1 MIRPTGGWQRMQF
14 DQLKRREFMM
24 LLAGAAAA
32 RPLAASAQTPPKMLR
47 VGVVSLVNPRTATF
61 WVAFDRRMRE
71 LGYVEGQNLTMDF
84 VNLNG
89 QIDRYGEATK
99 EVVWRKPDIIIAT
112 GVERALM
119 SAIAATDTLPIVMI
133 AVDYD
138 PIARGYIRS
147 LARPG
152 GTITGI
158 FFQQIEL
165 AMKRLQLVKE
175 VLPGVTAATVFWD
188 DGSADQWRATQGA
201 AETMGVKLTG
211 VELSN
216 PPYDYEDALRVQA
229 FPDDRRVLMV
239 LSSPVFFPDRE
250 RLAQIALR
258 HRIASMFVF
267 RGYVDAG
274 GLLSYGPSIDALY
287 QRAAEYVDRIAKGTN
302 PADLPVEQPTKF
314 ELIVNLKT
322 ANAIGMELPTSIL
335 LRADEV
341 IE

>member
-1 MIRPTGGWQRMQF
+1 V
-14 DQLKRREFMM
+14 KRREFIA
-24 LLAGAAAA
+24 LLGGGAAW
-32 RPLAASAQTPPKMLR
+32 PLAARAQTPSKMLR

-71 LGYVEGQNLTMDF
+71 LGYVEGQNLTIDF
-84 VNLNG
+84 VNLNS

-99 EVVWRKPDIIIAT
+99 EVVRRKPDIIIAT
-112 GVERALM
+112 GGERALM

-138 PIARGYIRS
+138 PFARGYVQN

-152 GTITGI
+152 GTVTGI

-165 AMKRLQLVKE
+165 AMKRLQLMKE
-175 VLPGVTAATVFWD
+175 ALPDVAAATVFWD
-188 DGSADQWRATQGA
+188 DGSADQWQATQSA
-201 AETMGVKLTG
+201 AETMGLKLTG
-211 VELSN
+211 VELGN
-216 PPYDYEDALRVQA
+216 LPYDYENALVAQA
-229 FPDDRRVLMV
+229 PTDHHRILMV

-250 RLAQIALR
+250 RLAQLALR

-322 ANAIGMELPTSIL
+322 AKAIGIELPTSIL

>member
-1 MIRPTGGWQRMQF
+1 
-14 DQLKRREFMM
+14 
-24 LLAGAAAA
+24 
-32 RPLAASAQTPPKMLR
+32 
-47 VGVVSLVNPRTATF
+47 
-61 WVAFDRRMRE
+61 MRE
-71 LGYVEGQNLTMDF
+71 LGYVEGQNLTIDF

-99 EVVWRKPDIIIAT
+99 EVVRRKPDIIIAP

-138 PIARGYIRS
+138 PFARGYVKS

-152 GTITGI
+152 GMVTGV

-165 AMKRLQLVKE
+165 AMKRLQLMKE
-175 VLPGVTAATVFWD
+175 ALPDVAAATVFWD
-188 DGSADQWRATQGA
+188 EVSADQWRATQSA
-201 AETMGVKLTG
+201 AETMGFKLTG
-211 VELSN
+211 VELGN
-216 PPYDYEDALRVQA
+216 PPYDYENALAAQA
-229 FPDDRRVLMV
+229 PPDHRILMV
-239 LSSPVFFPDRE
+239 LSSPVFLPDRE

-258 HRIASMFVF
+258 HSIASMFVF
-267 RGYVDAG
+267 RAYADAG

-302 PADLPVEQPTKF
+302 SADLPVEQPTKF

-322 ANAIGMELPTSIL
+322 ARAIGIELPTSIL

>member
-1 MIRPTGGWQRMQF
+1 
-14 DQLKRREFMM
+14 
-24 LLAGAAAA
+24 
-32 RPLAASAQTPPKMLR
+32 MLR
-47 VGVVSLVNPRTATF
+47 VGVVSLVNPRIATF

-71 LGYVEGQNLTMDF
+71 LGYVEGQNLTIDF
-84 VNLNG
+84 VNLNS
-89 QIDRYGEATK
+89 QNDRYGEATK
-99 EVVWRKPDIIIAT
+99 EVVRRKPDIIIAT
-112 GVERALM
+112 GGERALM

-138 PIARGYIRS
+138 PFARGYVQN

-152 GTITGI
+152 GTVTGV

-165 AMKRLQLVKE
+165 AMKRLQLMKE
-175 VLPGVTAATVFWD
+175 ALPDVAAATVFWD
-188 DGSADQWRATQGA
+188 DGSADQWRATQSA
-201 AETMGVKLTG
+201 AETMGLKLTG
-211 VELSN
+211 VELGN
-216 PPYDYEDALRVQA
+216 PPYDYENALVAQA
-229 FPDDRRVLMV
+229 PTDHHRILMV

-250 RLAQIALR
+250 RLAQLALR

-322 ANAIGMELPTSIL
+322 AKAIGIELPTSIL

>member
-1 MIRPTGGWQRMQF
+1 M
-14 DQLKRREFMM
+14 KRREFIT
-24 LLAGAAAA
+24 LLGGGAAW
-32 RPLAASAQTPPKMLR
+32 PLAARAQTPPKMLR

-71 LGYVEGQNLTMDF
+71 LGYVEGQNLTIDF
-84 VNLNG
+84 VNLNS

-99 EVVWRKPDIIIAT
+99 EVVRRKPDIIIAT
-112 GVERALM
+112 GGERALM

-138 PIARGYIRS
+138 PFARGYVQN

-152 GTITGI
+152 GTVTGI

-165 AMKRLQLVKE
+165 AMKRLQLMKE
-175 VLPGVTAATVFWD
+175 ALPDVAAATVFWD
-188 DGSADQWRATQGA
+188 DGSADQWRATQSA
-201 AETMGVKLTG
+201 AETMRLKLTG
-211 VELSN
+211 VELGN
-216 PPYDYEDALRVQA
+216 PPYDYENALVARA
-229 FPDDRRVLMV
+229 PTDHHRILMV

-250 RLAQIALR
+250 RLAQLALR

-287 QRAAEYVDRIAKGTN
+287 HRAAEYVDRIAKGTN

-322 ANAIGMELPTSIL
+322 AKAIGLEVPPTL
-335 LRADEV
+335 LARGDEV

>member
-1 MIRPTGGWQRMQF
+1 M
-14 DQLKRREFMM
+14 KRREFIS
-24 LLAGAAAA
+24 LLGGAAAA
-32 RPLAASAQTPPKMLR
+32 WPLIARAQTPPKMLR
-47 VGVVSLVNPRTATF
+47 VGVVSLANPRDATF

-71 LGYVEGQNLTMDF
+71 LGYVEGQNLIIDF

-89 QIDRYGEATK
+89 QVDRYDEATK
-99 EVVWRKPDIIIAT
+99 EVVRRKPDIIIAT
-112 GVERALM
+112 GPERALM

-138 PIARGYIRS
+138 PFARGYVQS

-152 GTITGI
+152 GTVTGV

-165 AMKRLQLVKE
+165 AMKRLQLMRE
-175 VLPGVTAATVFWD
+175 ALPDVSAATVFWNTT
-188 DGSADQWRATQGA
+188 SADQWRASQSA
-201 AETMGVKLTG
+201 AETIGLKLAG
-211 VELSN
+211 VELGN
-216 PPYDYEDALRVQA
+216 PPYDYERALAQA
-229 FPDDRRVLMV
+229 PPDHRRILMV
-239 LSSPVFFPDRE
+239 LSSPVFLPDRE

-267 RGYVDAG
+267 RAYVDAG

-287 QRAAEYVDRIAKGTN
+287 HRVAEYVDRIAKGMN
-302 PADLPVEQPTKF
+302 PADLPVERPTKF

-322 ANAIGMELPTSIL
+322 AKAIGIELPTSIL

-341 IE
+341 IR

>member
-1 MIRPTGGWQRMQF
+1 MR
-14 DQLKRREFMM
+14 RREFIT
-24 LLAGAAAA
+24 LLGGAAAA
-32 RPLAASAQTPPKMLR
+32 WPLAARAQTPPKMLR

-71 LGYVEGQNLTMDF
+71 LGYVDGQNLTIDF
-84 VNLNG
+84 VNLNN

-99 EVVWRKPDIIIAT
+99 EVVRRKPDIIIAT
-112 GVERALM
+112 GGERALM

-138 PIARGYIRS
+138 PFARGYVQN

-152 GTITGI
+152 GTVTGV

-165 AMKRLQLVKE
+165 AMKRLQLMKE
-175 VLPGVTAATVFWD
+175 ALPDVAAATVFWD
-188 DGSADQWRATQGA
+188 DGSADQWRATQSA
-201 AETMGVKLTG
+201 AETMGLKLTG
-211 VELSN
+211 VELGN
-216 PPYDYEDALRVQA
+216 PPYDYENALVAQA
-229 FPDDRRVLMV
+229 PTDHHRILMV

-250 RLAQIALR
+250 RLAQLALR

-287 QRAAEYVDRIAKGTN
+287 QRVAEYVDRIAKGTN

-322 ANAIGMELPTSIL
+322 AKAIGIELPISIL

>member
-1 MIRPTGGWQRMQF
+1 M
-14 DQLKRREFMM
+14 KRRNVLS
-24 LLAGAAAA
+24 LLGGSVIAW
-32 RPLAASAQTPPKMLR
+32 PLAARAQTPPKMLR
-47 VGVVSLVNPRTATF
+47 IGVVSLVNPRTATF

-71 LGYVEGQNLTMDF
+71 LGYIEGQNLTIDF

-89 QIDRYGEATK
+89 QVDRYGNATK
-99 EVVWRKPDIIIAT
+99 DVVGRKPDIIIAP

-138 PIARGYIRS
+138 PFARGYVKS

-152 GTITGI
+152 GAVTGV

-165 AMKRLQLVKE
+165 AMKRLQLMRE
-175 VLPGVTAATVFWD
+175 VLPDVAAATVFWD
-188 DGSADQWRATQGA
+188 DGSVDQWRATQSA
-201 AETMGVKLTG
+201 AETMGLKLAG
-211 VELSN
+211 VELGN
-216 PPYDYEDALRVQA
+216 PPRDYENALTA
-229 FPDDRRVLMV
+229 HAPPDHHRILMV
-239 LSSPVFFPDRE
+239 LSSPVFLPDRE
-250 RLAQIALR
+250 RLAQIALH

-267 RGYVDAG
+267 RAYVDAG

-287 QRAAEYVDRIAKGTN
+287 HRVAEYVDRIAKGTN

-322 ANAIGMELPTSIL
+322 ARAIGIELPTSIL

>member
-1 MIRPTGGWQRMQF
+1 M
-14 DQLKRREFMM
+14 KRRQFITM
-24 LLAGAAAA
+24 LGGAAVAWPLAG
-32 RPLAASAQTPPKMLR
+32 RAQTPKMLR
-47 VGVVSLVNPRTATF
+47 IGIVSLANPRTTTF
-61 WVAFDRRMRE
+61 WVVFERRMRE
-71 LGYVEGQNLTMDF
+71 LGYVEGQNLIIDF

-89 QIDRYGEATK
+89 QIDRYSEATK
-99 EVVWRKPDIIIAT
+99 EVVRRGPDIIIAT

-119 SAIAATDTLPIVMI
+119 SAIAATDRLPIVMI

-138 PIARGYIRS
+138 PFVRGYVQS

-165 AMKRLQLVKE
+165 AMKRLQLMKE
-175 VLPGVTAATVFWD
+175 ALPDVSAATVFWD
-188 DGSADQWRATQGA
+188 DGSVDQWRASQSA
-201 AETMGVKLTG
+201 AETIGLKLTG

-216 PPYDYEDALRVQA
+216 PPYDYEKALAAPVPA
-229 FPDDRRVLMV
+229 NHRRILMV

-258 HRIASMFVF
+258 QRIAAMFVF
-267 RGYVDAG
+267 RGYVEAG

-287 QRAAEYVDRIAKGTN
+287 QRAAEYVDRLAKGTN

-314 ELIVNLKT
+314 ELVVNLKT
-322 ANAIGMELPTSIL
+322 ARAIGIELPTSIL

>member
-1 MIRPTGGWQRMQF
+1 MPF
-14 DQLKRREFMM
+14 DQLKRRKFIT
-24 LLAGAAAA
+24 LLGGAAAA
-32 RPLAASAQTPPKMLR
+32 WPLASRAQTPPKMLR
-47 VGVVSLVNPRTATF
+47 VGVVSLANPRTTTF

-71 LGYVEGQNLTMDF
+71 LGYVEGQNLTIDF

-89 QIDRYGEATK
+89 QIERYGEATK
-99 EVVWRKPDIIIAT
+99 EVVRRKADIIIAT
-112 GVERALM
+112 GPERGLT

-138 PIARGYIRS
+138 PFARGYVQS

-152 GTITGI
+152 GRVTGV

-165 AMKRLQLVKE
+165 AVKRLQLMKE
-175 VLPGVTAATVFWD
+175 ALPDVAAATVFWNAT
-188 DGSADQWRATQGA
+188 SADQWRATQSA
-201 AETMGVKLTG
+201 AETLGLKLSG
-211 VELSN
+211 VELGN
-216 PPYDYEDALRVQA
+216 PPYDYEKALAAQA
-229 FPDDRRVLMV
+229 PADHRRILMV

-322 ANAIGMELPTSIL
+322 AKAIGIELPTSIL

>member
-1 MIRPTGGWQRMQF
+1 
-14 DQLKRREFMM
+14 
-24 LLAGAAAA
+24 
-32 RPLAASAQTPPKMLR
+32 
-47 VGVVSLVNPRTATF
+47 
-61 WVAFDRRMRE
+61 
-71 LGYVEGQNLTMDF
+71 
-84 VNLNG
+84 
-89 QIDRYGEATK
+89 
-99 EVVWRKPDIIIAT
+99 
-112 GVERALM
+112 M

-138 PIARGYIRS
+138 PFARGYVQN

-152 GTITGI
+152 GRVTGV

-165 AMKRLQLVKE
+165 AMKRLQLMKE
-175 VLPGVTAATVFWD
+175 ALPGVAAATVFWD
-188 DGSADQWRATQGA
+188 DGSADQWRATQSA
-201 AETMGVKLTG
+201 AETMGLELTG
-211 VELSN
+211 VELGN
-216 PPYDYEDALRVQA
+216 PPSDYENALVAQA
-229 FPDDRRVLMV
+229 PTDHHRILMV

-250 RLAQIALR
+250 RLAQLALR

-322 ANAIGMELPTSIL
+322 AKAIGIELPISIL